1 MIETEYD
8 SGNTESVPLSIILQ
22 NNNENNINN
31 SENNNNNNDNE
42 NENLNEL
49 INIETDKGGRVVLN
63 KENQKVPIFAYI
75 ILGFALFA
83 MSSSGVAL
91 KSIDAPPLLKASWRL
106 QSTSVLL
113 FFGLIYEITMIYNF
127 HKKIIQKLPKQLV
140 LLLPN
145 KILNIYNNFDKLKE
159 ENELSLEDENEMN
172 SNYQDNL
179 SSKKEEIEIEK
190 KDIENEKN
198 KEEIKSKLFEKKTIL
213 ILLGTGIVLGFHF
226 SFWVV
231 SLDKTTLA
239 HSLLF
244 VTSSPIMIVLVMLV
258 RRAPISKGEIIGCIL
273 GFIGLIITLFDSLFL
288 NQNDNSSGSDSNS
301 GGNSNGNSG
310 VVNRKSIQN
319 PTVFGDFLA
328 LMGAVCIVFYLFA
341 GSLLRKWMPLFCYA
355 FPVTFIAAIFCSIAS
370 LILEETDLFIFGWVS
385 KPFILLTCYLA
396 VFPGFIGHT
405 GMNAIIK
412 YIEPVVISVTL
423 LLEPPIGSLMGYI
436 VGVEGLPTF
445 FTYIGGPF
453 IIGGCL
459 LVTISSHIRNKKQ
472 QLE

>member
-1 MIETEYD
+1 MNENEN
-8 SGNTESVPLSIILQ
+8 GNTEPIPLSIILP
-22 NNNENNINN
+22 NSDENIN
-31 SENNNNNNDNE
+31 
-42 NENLNEL
+42 
-49 INIETDKGGRVVLN
+49 ETDKFDEN
-63 KENQKVPIFAYI
+63 KEIIKKEKEHNRVPIFAYV
-75 ILGFALFA
+75 ILGFALLA

-106 QSTSVLL
+106 QSTSILL
-113 FFGLIYEITMIYNF
+113 FFGLMYEIIMIYNF
-127 HKKIIQKLPKQLV
+127 HKKVIQSLPKSLI

-145 KILNIYNNFDKLKE
+145 KISIIHNNFNKLK
-159 ENELSLEDENEMN
+159 EDENEQN
-172 SNYQDNL
+172 FNNGSNGDN
-179 SSKKEEIEIEK
+179 KEEIEK
-190 KDIENEKN
+190 EKN
-198 KEEIKSKLFEKKTIL
+198 KEEIKSKLFQWKTIL
-213 ILLGTGIVLGFHF
+213 ILFGTGIMLGFHF

-244 VTSSPIMIVLVMLV
+244 VTSSPIMIVLVMIV
-258 RRAPISKGEIIGCIL
+258 RRAPISRGEISGCIL

-288 NQNDNSSGSDSNS
+288 NKNDDSNNSNSSIE
-301 GGNSNGNSG
+301 
-310 VVNRKSIQN
+310 KSIQN

-355 FPVTFIAAIFCSIAS
+355 FPVTFIASIFCSIAS

-385 KPFILLTCYLA
+385 KSFILLTCYLA

-423 LLEPPIGSLMGYI
+423 LLEPPIGSLMGYF

-459 LVTISSHIRNKKQ
+459 LVTISSHLRNKKLQ
-472 QLE
+472 QSQ

>member
-1 MIETEYD
+1 MKKENENCDTEPI
-8 SGNTESVPLSIILQ
+8 PLSILS
-22 NNNENNINN
+22 NDNENTNETIIETNN
-31 SENNNNNNDNE
+31 KSDTSGNNNNNNNE
-42 NENLNEL
+42 N
-49 INIETDKGGRVVLN
+49 
-63 KENQKVPIFAYI
+63 KEKEHHQHHKVPIFAYV

-106 QSTSVLL
+106 QSTSILL
-113 FFGLIYEITMIYNF
+113 FFGLIYEITKIYNF
-127 HKKIIQKLPKQLV
+127 HKKIIQKLPKSLI

-145 KILNIYNNFDKLKE
+145 KISIIYNNFDKLKE
-159 ENELSLEDENEMN
+159 EEQEEQEQEQNET
-172 SNYQDNL
+172 NYNNQ
-179 SSKKEEIEIEK
+179 KKEIEK
-190 KDIENEKN
+190 EKN
-198 KEEIKSKLFEKKTIL
+198 KEEIKIKLFQRKTIL
-213 ILLGTGIVLGFHF
+213 ILLGTGIILGFHF
-226 SFWVV
+226 SFWII

-244 VTSSPIMIVLVMLV
+244 VTSSPIMIVLVMII
-258 RRAPISKGEIIGCIL
+258 RRAPISKGEIIGCVL
-273 GFIGLIITLFDSLFL
+273 GFIGLIITLFDSLFF
-288 NQNDNSSGSDSNS
+288 NNNNNDSIGSSIGSSKSN
-301 GGNSNGNSG
+301 
-310 VVNRKSIQN
+310 QN
-319 PTVFGDFLA
+319 PTVYGDFLA

-355 FPVTFIAAIFCSIAS
+355 FPVTFIASIFCSIAS
-370 LILEETDLFIFGWVS
+370 LIFEETDLFIFGWIS
-385 KPFILLTCYLA
+385 KSFILLTCYLA

-445 FTYIGGPF
+445 FTFIGGPF

-459 LVTISSHIRNKKQ
+459 LVTISSHLRNKKLQ
-472 QLE
+472 QQQN

>member
-1 MIETEYD
+1 MNESENYGIEPIPLSILSNDENMYINEATIIETEKISD
-8 SGNTESVPLSIILQ
+8 TKS
-22 NNNENNINN
+22 
-31 SENNNNNNDNE
+31 NDN
-42 NENLNEL
+42 
-49 INIETDKGGRVVLN
+49 N
-63 KENQKVPIFAYI
+63 KEIIKKEKEHHKVPIFAYV
-75 ILGFALFA
+75 ILGLALLA

-106 QSTSVLL
+106 QSTSILL
-113 FFGLIYEITMIYNF
+113 FFGLIYEITTIFNV
-127 HKKIIQKLPKQLV
+127 HKRVIQKLPKSLISI
-140 LLLPN
+140 LPN
-145 KILNIYNNFDKLKE
+145 KISIIYNNFNKLKE
-159 ENELSLEDENEMN
+159 EEQEEENYEINKNE
-172 SNYQDNL
+172 
-179 SSKKEEIEIEK
+179 KKEMEK
-190 KDIENEKN
+190 EKN
-198 KEEIKSKLFEKKTIL
+198 KEEIKNKLFQWKTIL
-213 ILLGTGIVLGFHF
+213 ILCGTGIILGFHF

-258 RRAPISKGEIIGCIL
+258 RRSPISKGEIIGCIL

-288 NQNDNSSGSDSNS
+288 NKNDDNSGTYSSISNS
-301 GGNSNGNSG
+301 NSNE
-310 VVNRKSIQN
+310 KSIQN

-341 GSLLRKWMPLFCYA
+341 GSLLRKWMPLFFYA
-355 FPVTFIAAIFCSIAS
+355 FPVTFIASIFCSIAS

-385 KPFILLTCYLA
+385 KSFILLTCYLA

-423 LLEPPIGSLMGYI
+423 LLEPPIGSLMGYV

-459 LVTISSHIRNKKQ
+459 IVTISSHLRNKKLQ
-472 QLE
+472 QSQQN